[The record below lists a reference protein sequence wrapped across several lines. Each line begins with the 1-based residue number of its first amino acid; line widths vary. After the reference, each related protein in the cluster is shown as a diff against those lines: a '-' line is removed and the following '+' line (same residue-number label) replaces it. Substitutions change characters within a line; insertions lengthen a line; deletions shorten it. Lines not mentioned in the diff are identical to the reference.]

1 MSLGSRLKLLGKSSL
16 QKVIPGQYDMEKPLG
31 DNCAYLHPWR
41 TLEIILPYDRIP
53 RPYLT
58 RCSFQMFKNKCPV
71 SLKKK
76 IKKSQKPHYS
86 LLLAQ
91 HSCLTKHRHSHS
103 KQSIF
108 RSPDEWPYGA
118 GKRYGRAAAW
128 WHPANCCP
136 TRYIRMSRG
145 CQVTELFIRL
155 LRYSNYLKY
164 FQKQR
169 RASHKLPSWYSTRHG
184 RC

>member
-16 QKVIPGQYDMEKPLG
+16 QKAIPGQSDMEKPLG

-76 IKKSQKPHYS
+76 KVSEAT
-86 LLLAQ
+86 LLPPPGQ
-91 HSCLTKHRHSHS
+91 HSRLTEHRHSHS

-118 GKRYGRAAAW
+118 GKCSGRAAAW

-136 TRYIRMSRG
+136 RG
-145 CQVTELFIRL
+145 TSAWAGDAKRQSSS
-155 LRYSNYLKY
+155 YSFYGI
-164 FQKQR
+164 
-169 RASHKLPSWYSTRHG
+169 ATT
-184 RC
+184 